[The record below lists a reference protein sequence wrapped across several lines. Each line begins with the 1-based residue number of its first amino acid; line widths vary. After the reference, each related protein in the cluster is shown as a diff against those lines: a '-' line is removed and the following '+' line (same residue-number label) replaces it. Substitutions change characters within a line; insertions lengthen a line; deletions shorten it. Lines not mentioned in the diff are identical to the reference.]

1 MGSFPT
7 TGSSAGHISK
17 IVGTSENSKK
27 VWVGGIIP
35 TKLRRAIVKC
45 VGKVRI
51 GNFLRVCVLE
61 FTVGGFSFG
70 DLTYVQYKF
79 YVPRWSSYIVSS
91 LRRIYVTA
99 S

>member
-1 MGSFPT
+1 MGGRDNSDKIT
-7 TGSSAGHISK
+7 ARDSK
-17 IVGTSENSKK
+17 VR
-27 VWVGGIIP
+27 W
-35 TKLRRAIVKC
+35 
-45 VGKVRI
+45 KVRI

-79 YVPRWSSYIVSS
+79 YVPGWSSYIVSN